1 MNRFAKLTI
10 YGTFFAACLYGLMA
24 NTSYAFIDKG
34 TYTYIHNEAEYSIDL
49 PDAPVGATV
58 WADQKDK
65 VPFLENPP
73 KFGSIGEIARVR
85 RVDIDTGDTYET
97 EITFL
102 KAERDFLL
110 SMTEQRM
117 KDELN
122 NLYKDM
128 NLDNKQETFSAG
140 SDTLKWATLT
150 GFTVDENNN
159 LIALPVC
166 VGVTCTADSYEQDNL
181 CTEANWITENAA
193 QAHSFCHPTDNTQE
207 DIDWLKFTAFAGVTY
222 TLGTNNASLHC
233 RFGWLGAHRRNYY
246 RWQGAGWRGC
256 RHCSSP
262 AYR

>member
-159 LIALPVC
+159 LMFNSVHYVMGLQSIMIVKSRYNVENKKFQGYYDTMAK
-166 VGVTCTADSYEQDNL
+166 SIKYEG
-181 CTEANWITENAA
+181 
-193 QAHSFCHPTDNTQE
+193 
-207 DIDWLKFTAFAGVTY
+207 LK
-222 TLGTNNASLHC
+222 
-233 RFGWLGAHRRNYY
+233 
-246 RWQGAGWRGC
+246 
-256 RHCSSP
+256 
-262 AYR
+262 

>member
-1 MNRFAKLTI
+1 MNRFAKLTV
-10 YGTFFAACLYGLMA
+10 YGTVFAACLYGLMA

-49 PDAPVGATV
+49 PDAPVGTTI
-58 WADQKDK
+58 WADQKDPI
-65 VPFLENPP
+65 PFLENPP
-73 KFGSIGEIARVR
+73 KFGAIGEIARVR

-122 NLYKDM
+122 NIYKDM

-159 LIALPVC
+159 LMFNSVHYVMGLQSIMIVKSRYNVENKKFQGYYDTMAK
-166 VGVTCTADSYEQDNL
+166 SIKYEG
-181 CTEANWITENAA
+181 
-193 QAHSFCHPTDNTQE
+193 
-207 DIDWLKFTAFAGVTY
+207 LK
-222 TLGTNNASLHC
+222 
-233 RFGWLGAHRRNYY
+233 
-246 RWQGAGWRGC
+246 
-256 RHCSSP
+256 
-262 AYR
+262 